1 MDNSLEQHEQD
12 CLKEGGKDLKPW
24 EQHATV
30 IHMPRFDYH
39 APSAILQR
47 SHSGFLITCTIK
59 REKSATK
66 EAMDILQKCF
76 DLSTSASVDDLGSAN
91 ACRILKRSK
100 TEGVSEEIAE
110 EHAVDLVESAK
121 SKRHR
126 KTAEEEEIPNCNTVA
141 SDVVDE
147 LESEVDCAAS
157 RASCYGEAN
166 SITEIGQAS
175 KQSSL
180 VTEHIPEGK
189 KCLNSADAG
198 VNEPFKKSA
207 MLSLVKLARNG
218 IIFFSLPGNHVPDIV
233 GVLEKIFQALESGEI
248 KRPLWCH
255 RILPVQ
261 ATCLLEEDDLRNAVL
276 KLVKEHISKTKLEA
290 EKPLK
295 FAVGYNRRGV
305 EGHEVG
311 SASSQKTAAVK
322 SSVLGRT
329 ECLQVV
335 AGAVKEVVMHSAV
348 DLRSPEMAVLVEV
361 LPLAGIHGSCV
372 AAVSVLPGDLVNAK
386 PRLCVKPFVSDSTAN
401 KKKKL
406 QE

>member
-1 MDNSLEQHEQD
+1 MDDYLEQHEQD
-12 CLKEGGKDLKPW
+12 RLKEAGKGLTPW

-66 EAMDILQKCF
+66 EAINILQKYF
-76 DLSTSASVDDLGSAN
+76 DLSTCASRDDLGSAD
-91 ACRILKRSK
+91 ASQILKRSK
-100 TEGVSEEIAE
+100 TEQTSEGMTEAHGV
-110 EHAVDLVESAK
+110 DQVENAT

-126 KTAEEEEIPNCNTVA
+126 KTTKEEEFSSCIPT
-141 SDVVDE
+141 SDALDD
-147 LESEVDCAAS
+147 LESEVECPAS
-157 RASCYGEAN
+157 TGSYGEPS
-166 SITEIGQAS
+166 SIQEIGQAS
-175 KQSSL
+175 EESSFI
-180 VTEHIPEGK
+180 TDHIPEGK
-189 KCLNSADAG
+189 HLNSGDADL
-198 VNEPFKKSA
+198 NEPAKKSVV
-207 MLSLVKLARNG
+207 LSLVKLARNG
-218 IIFFSLPGNHVPDIV
+218 IIFFSLPGNHVQDIV
-233 GVLEKIFQALESGEI
+233 GVLTKIFQAMESGEI

-261 ATCLLEEDDLRNAVL
+261 ATCLLKEDDLHKVVL
-276 KLVKEHISKTKLEA
+276 KLVKEHIGDTKFKA

-305 EGHEVG
+305 EGHEVSSAG
-311 SASSQKTAAVK
+311 SRKTAAVE
-322 SSVLGRT
+322 SSILGRV
-329 ECLQVV
+329 ECLQAV

-372 AAVSVLPGDLVNAK
+372 AAISVLPGELVNAK

-401 KKKKL
+401 KKK
-406 QE
+406 QIPEQ

>member
-1 MDNSLEQHEQD
+1 MDNYLEQHEQD
-12 CLKEGGKDLKPW
+12 CLKEGGKNLTPW

-66 EAMDILQKCF
+66 EAINILQKYF
-76 DLSTSASVDDLGSAN
+76 DLSTCASRDNLGSAD
-91 ACRILKRSK
+91 ASRILKRSK
-100 TEGVSEEIAE
+100 TEQTSEEMAE
-110 EHAVDLVESAK
+110 EHGVDLVENAES
-121 SKRHR
+121 RWHR
-126 KTAEEEEIPNCNTVA
+126 KTAEEEEFPSCTPTSNA
-141 SDVVDE
+141 LDE
-147 LESEVDCAAS
+147 LESEVDCSASAAS
-157 RASCYGEAN
+157 YHSEPN
-166 SITEIGQAS
+166 LIPEIGQAS
-175 KQSSL
+175 KQSSFL
-180 VTEHIPEGK
+180 TGHIPEGK
-189 KCLNSADAG
+189 RLNSGDAD
-198 VNEPFKKSA
+198 VNEPFKKTV

-233 GVLEKIFQALESGEI
+233 GVLAKIFQAMELGEI

-261 ATCLLEEDDLRNAVL
+261 ATCLLKEDALHNAVL
-276 KLVKEHISKTKLEA
+276 KLVKEHIGNIKLEA

-305 EGHEVG
+305 EGHEVS
-311 SASSQKTAAVK
+311 SASSRKTAAVE

-335 AGAVKEVVMHSAV
+335 AGAVKEVMTHSTV

-386 PRLCVKPFVSDSTAN
+386 PRLCVKPFVSVSTAN
-401 KKKKL
+401 KKKQL

>member
-1 MDNSLEQHEQD
+1 MDNYREQHDQD
-12 CLKEGGKDLKPW
+12 RLKEAGKDLTPW

-39 APSAILQR
+39 APFAILQR

-66 EAMDILQKCF
+66 EAINILQKYF
-76 DLSTSASVDDLGSAN
+76 DLSTCASRDDLGSAD
-91 ACRILKRSK
+91 ASRILKRSK
-100 TEGVSEEIAE
+100 TEQTSEEMTE
-110 EHAVDLVESAK
+110 EHGVDQVENETN
-121 SKRHR
+121 KRHR
-126 KTAEEEEIPNCNTVA
+126 KTTKEKEFPSCIPT
-141 SDVVDE
+141 SDALDD
-147 LESEVDCAAS
+147 LESEIDCPAS
-157 RASCYGEAN
+157 TASSYCEPN
-166 SITEIGQAS
+166 SIPEIGQAS
-175 KQSSL
+175 EQSSF
-180 VTEHIPEGK
+180 VTDHIPEGK
-189 KCLNSADAG
+189 CLNSGDAD
-198 VNEPFKKSA
+198 VNEPFKKSVV
-207 MLSLVKLARNG
+207 LSLVKLARNG
-218 IIFFSLPGNHVPDIV
+218 IIFISLPGNHVRDIV
-233 GVLEKIFQALESGEI
+233 GVLAKIFQAMESGEI

-261 ATCLLEEDDLRNAVL
+261 ATCLLKEDDLHNVVL
-276 KLVKEHISKTKLEA
+276 KLVKEHIGDTIFIA

-305 EGHEVG
+305 EGHVVSSAG
-311 SASSQKTAAVK
+311 SRKNAAVE
-322 SSVLGRT
+322 SPILGRI
-329 ECLQVV
+329 ECLQAV

-401 KKKKL
+401 KKKQL
-406 QE
+406 PEQ